1 MKYAFTFIVILVTL
15 LGSTMIMAQTSDCQK
30 KCTDA
35 FIKCSGT
42 CASSADAS
50 CGAKCFKERDAC
62 TKNCVPEKA
71 KPEPVDKEKKAEAE
85 KKVKPDTGDD
95 DGDIE
100 DAEEPEDDADVEDE
114 NDIEDDSGTIDEPE
128 DMENGPDD
136 QDSTDINE
144 EDL

>member
-50 CGAKCFKERDAC
+50 CGAFFLAIGGLSHDHRR
-62 TKNCVPEKA
+62 PE
-71 KPEPVDKEKKAEAE
+71 
-85 KKVKPDTGDD
+85 
-95 DGDIE
+95 
-100 DAEEPEDDADVEDE
+100 
-114 NDIEDDSGTIDEPE
+114 
-128 DMENGPDD
+128 
-136 QDSTDINE
+136 
-144 EDL
+144 